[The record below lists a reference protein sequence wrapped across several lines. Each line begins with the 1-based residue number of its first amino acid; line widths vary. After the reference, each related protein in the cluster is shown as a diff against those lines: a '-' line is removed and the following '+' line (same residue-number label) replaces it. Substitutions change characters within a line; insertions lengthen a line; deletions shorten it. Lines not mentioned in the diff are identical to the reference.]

1 MTLEEK
7 VMAKLKDA
15 MRAKDTHA
23 LNALRGIKTAIQMA
37 RTDGSGNVIDEAR
50 EMQIVQ
56 KLVKQ
61 RKESL
66 AIYEQQ
72 NREDLALVERAEV
85 AVLMTFL
92 PAMMSDEALETAL
105 RNIIAEAGATSPKDM
120 GRVMGLA
127 SKQLAGKA
135 EGSAIS
141 AKVKQLL
148 TA

>member
-7 VMAKLKDA
+7 VMASLKDA

-23 LNALRGIKTAIQMA
+23 LNALRAIKTAIQVA
-37 RTDGSGNVIDEAR
+37 RTDGSGNAIDDAR
-50 EMQIVQ
+50 EIQIVQ

-66 AIYEQQ
+66 SIYEQQ
-72 NREDLALVERAEV
+72 GREDLATVERAEA
-85 AVLMTFL
+85 AVLATFL
-92 PAMMSDEALETAL
+92 PESMSDEALEAAL
-105 RNIIAEAGATSPKDM
+105 RVIIAEAGATSPKDM

-135 EGSAIS
+135 DGSAIS